1 MAHTEQRNFCKSVKA
16 KYPDFFKNKKVLDIG
31 SLDINGSNRDL
42 FENCDYTGLDV
53 GEGKNVDIISIG
65 HLFNGPDNH
74 FDTIISTEVFEHDM
88 FYEETIKNVMR
99 MLKPGGLFLF
109 TCGAPGRPE
118 HGTRRCGAF
127 CAPLLLEVSE
137 EWADYYKNLTPDDFK
152 VISKFNE
159 TFPDCYFEIKD
170 TDIEIPSDLYFY
182 GIKDGVEIK
191 YNQFNDDVFVVD
203 CWPNTKEKENTL
215 IKLIKKVKVYGA
227 PIILCGHYPIN
238 PEVQK
243 LVDYYIYDS
252 NNDILLEKDFETYG
266 INSDRWTDMGTYKL
280 TNKIDFHHDYA
291 IWLTMKNA
299 FNLVKQLGK
308 QYIHFLEYD
317 NLPDEIQYRQAFME
331 YVRSNDAV
339 VYEYSEGSTKESNP
353 YSSAYIF
360 SIKTDVALKMISLIN
375 SKEEYFK
382 GKPDRWQLE
391 KQLYQSIKKVTNSV
405 YVSKY
410 IPNDNE
416 LNMFAVWNRN
426 GILKNGARLQT
437 YLGVDD
443 SGQLFIHFIS
453 GFSEQ
458 PADKDYLIE
467 VNYGTYKKF
476 HTVKK
481 GEYKL
486 ERLGEYK
493 QNEVVEVHH
502 QGLEIFTQELKDEMN
517 EFRRKNKLSRN
528 NVNTNRRTN
537 IHFVDGPFVEV
548 LEEGDYL
555 YNVQFIDKKN
565 GKLEFEFNLKSNHWV
580 RSSKK
585 YYVDWLIKIKGV
597 DNNFYQEYNF
607 DLTDKRVMICFE
619 SKSLGDSLAW
629 IPYVEKFRIDNK
641 CKVICSSFNND
652 LFKDQY
658 PDIEFVLPGSNVNNI
673 HALYRLGLFYTDERK
688 IDITKHYNDP
698 KNEPLM
704 KVASDI
710 LGLDY
715 IELKPKLKKLGKKKK
730 KMVSIAIHSTAQC
743 KYWNNPTGWQEV
755 VDYLKAKNYEVRL
768 LSREEDGY
776 MGNKHPKGITVQPKS
791 KLTDIIKVL
800 QESEL
805 FIGISSGLS
814 WLAWASG
821 TPTVIISGFT
831 DVDLEPL
838 DGVTRVINKNVCN
851 SCWSNHEFDPGNWN
865 WCPIHEKTENQF
877 ECSKTIT
884 GGEVIEKLEK
894 LLPI

>member
-1 MAHTEQRNFCKSVKA
+1 M
-16 KYPDFFKNKKVLDIG
+16 G
-31 SLDINGSNRDL
+31 
-42 FENCDYTGLDV
+42 YT
-53 GEGKNVDIISIG
+53 
-65 HLFNGPDNH
+65 
-74 FDTIISTEVFEHDM
+74 
-88 FYEETIKNVMR
+88 
-99 MLKPGGLFLF
+99 
-109 TCGAPGRPE
+109 
-118 HGTRRCGAF
+118 
-127 CAPLLLEVSE
+127 
-137 EWADYYKNLTPDDFK
+137 
-152 VISKFNE
+152 
-159 TFPDCYFEIKD
+159 
-170 TDIEIPSDLYFY
+170 
-182 GIKDGVEIK
+182 
-191 YNQFNDDVFVVD
+191 QFNDDVFVVD
-203 CWPNTKEKENTL
+203 CWPDNKDKENVL
-215 IKLIKKVKVYGA
+215 KKLLTSLKVYNC
-227 PIILCGHYPIN
+227 PIILCGHYPVS
-238 PEVQK
+238 PEIQV
-243 LVDYYIYDS
+243 LADYYLYDG
-252 NNDILLEKDFETYG
+252 NNDILLEKDFAEYG

-317 NLPDEIQYRQAFME
+317 NLPDETQYRQAFME
-331 YVRSNDAV
+331 YIRSNDAV

-360 SIKTDVALKMISLIN
+360 SIKTDVALKMIGLIN
-375 SKEEYFK
+375 SKKEYFK

-391 KQLYQSIKKVTNSV
+391 KQLYQSIKKVTNSIF
-405 YVSKY
+405 VSKY

-416 LNMFAVWNRN
+416 LNIFAVWNRN
-426 GILKNGARLQT
+426 GILKNGVRLQT

-458 PADKDYLIE
+458 PANKDYLIE

-493 QNEVVEVHH
+493 QNEVVEVRH
-502 QGLEIFTQELKDEMN
+502 QGLEIFTQELKHEMN
-517 EFRRKNKLSRN
+517 EFRRNNKLSRN
-528 NVNTNRRTN
+528 NVNTNRKTN
-537 IHFVDGPFVEV
+537 IYFVDGPFVEIV
-548 LEEGDYL
+548 EDGDYL
-555 YNVQFIDKKN
+555 YNVQFINNKN
-565 GKLEFEFNLKSNHWV
+565 NKIEYELNLKSNNWA
-580 RSSKK
+580 RSAKK

-597 DNNFYQEYNF
+597 DNDYYHEHHMNLENN
-607 DLTDKRVMICFE
+607 RVMICFE

-629 IPYVEKFRIDNK
+629 IPYVEKFRVKNK
-641 CKVICSSFNND
+641 CKVICSTFNND
-652 LFKDQY
+652 LFKNQY
-658 PDIEFVLPGSNVNNI
+658 PEIEFVLPGSNVNNI
-673 HALYRLGLFYTDERK
+673 NALYRLGLFYDDKRQ
-688 IDITKHYNDP
+688 IDYTKHQTDP
-698 KNEPLM
+698 KKEPLL
-704 KVASDI
+704 KVGSDI

-715 IELKPKLKKLGKKKK
+715 EEIKPKLAKLGKKKK

-743 KYWNNPTGWQEV
+743 KYWNNPTGWQDV

-776 MGNKHPKGITVQPKS
+776 MGNKNPKGVTIQPTS

-814 WLAWASG
+814 WLSWASD

-831 DVDLEPL
+831 DVDLEPT
-838 DGVTRVINKNVCN
+838 DGVTRIINKNVCN
-851 SCWSNHEFDPGNWN
+851 SCWSDHEFNPGNWN
-865 WCPIHEKTENQF
+865 WCPVHENTERQF

-884 GGEVIEKLEK
+884 SDDVILRIEKL
-894 LLPI
+894 L

>member
-391 KQLYQSIKKVTNSV
+391 KQLYQSIKKITNSV
-405 YVSKY
+405 FVSKY

-493 QNEVVEVHH
+493 QNEVVEVRH

-805 FIGISSGLS
+805 FIGLSSGLS
-814 WLAWASG
+814 WLSWASG

-838 DGVTRVINKNVCN
+838 DGVTRIINKNVCN

-884 GGEVIEKLEK
+884 GQDVIKEIDKL
-894 LLPI
+894 I

>member
-405 YVSKY
+405 FVSKY

-493 QNEVVEVHH
+493 QNEVVEVRH

-698 KNEPLM
+698 KKEPLM

-805 FIGISSGLS
+805 FIGLSSGLS
-814 WLAWASG
+814 WLSWASG

-838 DGVTRVINKNVCN
+838 DGVTRIINKNVCN

-884 GGEVIEKLEK
+884 GQDVIKEIDKL
-894 LLPI
+894 I